1 MPFLSPPRARLRA
14 LPSEVMLLVVVVA
27 TIASCGANGANG
39 ASAGLSTSAPSTS
52 TTSLPVVVTTAPAP
66 APSSTAAV
74 PAASFPNPGA
84 AAQAIFR
91 VWTAGDRAAAGALA
105 LAPAGELDKLFAHK
119 ALPAAKLRTCDDGA
133 FGPATCFFGNGQ
145 GGVSLTLTK
154 AGTGWSVINIDAYCP
169 RGRQA
174 DLSGGTARR
183 VPRSRQPSPRNRR

>member
-1 MPFLSPPRARLRA
+1 MPFLSPPRAGLRA
-14 LPSEVMLLVVVVA
+14 LLSEVMLLVVVIA
-27 TIASCGANGANG
+27 TIASCGANGA
-39 ASAGLSTSAPSTS
+39 SAGGSTSAPTTS

-66 APSSTAAV
+66 TPSSTAAV
-74 PAASFPNPGA
+74 PAASFPSPGA

-145 GGVSLTLTK
+145 GGVSLTLTR
-154 AGTGWSVINIDAYCP
+154 AGTGWSVTNIDAY
-169 RGRQA
+169 
-174 DLSGGTARR
+174 
-183 VPRSRQPSPRNRR
+183 